1 MGWCLIYLRYA
12 LNTSTLHCSDL
23 HFIQIIHHPLQGA
36 RVTRSSPESDDSNV
50 SRSGRTLEEAR
61 KLVEQS
67 FGNYVGS
74 NVMLASKEE
83 LARIQTEIQML
94 ASEITDEAID
104 KKSRKLLSQSAYKEI
119 ADLQE
124 ELRVSYL
131 LIVLPRLKTAVLC
144 L

>member
-1 MGWCLIYLRYA
+1 M
-12 LNTSTLHCSDL
+12 
-23 HFIQIIHHPLQGA
+23 QGA
-36 RVTRSSPESDDSNV
+36 KFTRSSAESDNV
-50 SRSGRTLEEAR
+50 NTSQSGRTLEEAR

-74 NVMLASKEE
+74 NVMLAAKEE

-104 KKSRKLLSQSAYKEI
+104 KKSRKLLSHTSYKEI

-124 ELRVSYL
+124 ELRVSIFAHCSSLIKESCCYTYFTTTFCL
-131 LIVLPRLKTAVLC
+131 L
-144 L
+144 